1 MAIRAPIPHRSEVI
15 DENDIEAAI
24 LERLYNNEAL
34 RQSRSII
41 RVQLMGSLALLTGN
55 VRTESH
61 AQLAEA
67 IVRRAPGVRQ
77 VRNEI
82 VTDGSIENET
92 ALRLALDP
100 NIRLTTDKIT
110 ISSLLGSVM
119 LTGKVDS
126 EARKEAALMAL
137 ESVRGVWEIVDALE
151 VSARVGQRA
160 GAVVQAT
167 TPGVVEGPAVVG
179 GAHSEA
185 THAAQAT
192 TATGFRPEWPRKT
205 KKGKAATSLSAAAR
219 ARING

>member
-1 MAIRAPIPHRSEVI
+1 MAVRTPIPHPAEVI

-34 RQSRSII
+34 RQSKATI
-41 RVQLMGSLALLTGN
+41 RVQMMGSLALLTGN
-55 VRTESH
+55 VRIDSH

-67 IVRRAPGVRQ
+67 MVRRVPGVRQ

-82 VTDGSIENET
+82 VTDARIANEA

-100 NIRLTTDKIT
+100 NVRLTTDHIT

-126 EARKEAALMAL
+126 EARKEAALSAL
-137 ESVRGVWEIVDALE
+137 ESVRGVWEIVDGLE
-151 VSARVGQRA
+151 VSARVGQRP
-160 GAVVQAT
+160 GAAVQAA

-185 THAAQAT
+185 AHGGPAA
-192 TATGFRPEWPRKT
+192 GFQPEWPRKT
-205 KKGKAATSLSAAAR
+205 KKGKAATPLSAAAR
-219 ARING
+219 TRING

>member
-1 MAIRAPIPHRSEVI
+1 MAARAPIPHPAEII
-15 DENDIEAAI
+15 DDNDIEVAI

-34 RQSRSII
+34 RQSKAAI
-41 RVQLMGSLALLTGN
+41 RVQMMGNLALLTGN
-55 VRTESH
+55 VRIDSH
-61 AQLAEA
+61 AQLADA

-82 VTDGSIENET
+82 VTDARIENEA

-100 NIRLTTDKIT
+100 NVRLTTDQVT

-126 EARKEAALMAL
+126 DARKEAALTAL
-137 ESVRGVWEIVDALE
+137 EGVRGVWEIVDGLE
-151 VSARVGQRA
+151 VSARVGPRA
-160 GAVVQAT
+160 GAAVQAT

-185 THAAQAT
+185 THAAP
-192 TATGFRPEWPRKT
+192 TAGGFQPEWPRKT
-205 KKGKAATSLSAAAR
+205 KKGKAATPLSAAAR
-219 ARING
+219 ARIAG